1 MRSSTLILLILLLL
15 PSCISEQGNSLQL
28 NNRFIS
34 PERRITKSYIN
45 YIEAINSSGIPISS
59 CQPDYDQN
67 SKSIISRKLQTD
79 KDLQYFPATL
89 WQLYSFD
96 GNSKWKCIAESL
108 NEIIQ
113 MPDIAFQSGN
123 GELIQN
129 TLLTQY
135 RITGDRKYYK
145 ILIESLNQQ
154 VSDSKPVN
162 ILSFSSDDGAEI
174 PIDKL
179 LENELLFFASR
190 ETGDPIYRKLAIAQ
204 SDQIYRLHFRNNLSN
219 NVFYGLASKDRLPG
233 IMDLENL
240 ESYDLY
246 NLSLSFY
253 GFTILFNELGDDR
266 YGELAFNLARLFT
279 SIFEGDNMTIR
290 ENLDLTSRTLICLAI
305 SRLSKGSDAS
315 YEATSERIFK
325 SLLGNLD
332 LLPGADDYQ
341 YSFRMYY
348 YLFECL
354 KQGDDSY
361 IGYKN

>member
-1 MRSSTLILLILLLL
+1 MRSSILTFFILLLL

-28 NNRFIS
+28 KNRFIS
-34 PERRITKSYIN
+34 PVRTITKSYIN
-45 YIEAINSSGIPISS
+45 YIEAIKRSGIPVSS
-59 CQPDYDQN
+59 CQANADQN
-67 SKSIISRKLQTD
+67 NKLIITRKFQTD

-96 GNSKWKCIAESL
+96 GNPKWRCIAESL

-113 MPDIAFQSGN
+113 MPDIAYQSGN

-129 TLLTQY
+129 AFLTQY

-154 VSDSKPVN
+154 ISASESAN
-162 ILSFSSDDGAEI
+162 ILSFNSESGVEI

-179 LENELLFFASR
+179 LENEFLLFASR
-190 ETGDPIYRKLAIAQ
+190 ETGDPIYRKLAIYQ
-204 SDQIYRLHFRNNLSN
+204 SERIYRLHFQNNLSN
-219 NVFYGLASKDRLPG
+219 NVFYGLANKDKLPG

-240 ESYDLY
+240 ESNDLY

-279 SIFEGDNMTIR
+279 SIFEGDNMTIK

-305 SRLSKGSDAS
+305 SRLSKSSDANS
-315 YEATSERIFK
+315 NYEATSERIFK
-325 SLLGNLD
+325 SLLSDLD
-332 LLPGADDYQ
+332 LLPNADDHQ

-354 KQGDDSY
+354 KQG
-361 IGYKN
+361 N